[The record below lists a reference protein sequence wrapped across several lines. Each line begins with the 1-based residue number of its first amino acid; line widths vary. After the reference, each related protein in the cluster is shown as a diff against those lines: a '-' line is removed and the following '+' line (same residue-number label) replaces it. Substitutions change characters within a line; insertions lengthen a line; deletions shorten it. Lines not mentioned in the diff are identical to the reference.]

1 MIGWFEDTSDW
12 LKGTQTRDNMQMQI
26 QHQFIHLETFRC
38 VQIYLFVHALVNVSV
53 VMHHIN

>member
-12 LKGTQTRDNMQMQI
+12 LKGTQTCDNMQMQI
-26 QHQFIHLETFRC
+26 QHQFVDVETFRC
-38 VQIYLFVHALVNVSV
+38 VQIYLFVHALVNV